1 MYPLIAWNA
10 LLGAVSYRVAV
21 DEPDGD
27 HAEYDDFRSAAA
39 SFGKMTGTGVLG
51 VSERTSRRRRSG
63 HRARGREPSTSRG
76 RWASRPAPGR
86 MHRRPPC
93 SSAGILPGTKQYRV
107 LVANREDFA
116 TTVEDVRTDNA
127 SLAPTLTSTLY
138 LSGGT
143 FWWKVAAYDED
154 NNVGDFTRAHSFT
167 LQKTTGAGGIR
178 VSQRLRIFVKGR
190 LRAHRMSRV
199 VVTIKAGGKVVPAA
213 KVRGLGLGMRARWRA
228 TNRRGQVVFRFR
240 PKGKGMVFFQATK
253 RNYRR
258 NAGAPRR
265 SASPRRRRR
274 RRSLK
279 TMRRGRRRARLRAAT
294 RARGRPRRR
303 ARTRGRVTQRPRRR
317 RSRGA
322 SQHRRPHG

>member
-1 MYPLIAWNA
+1 MPSPSFDSASGDMYPLIAWNA

-51 VSERTSRRRRSG
+51 VRVRANFPTKTGQATPGPWSGTVNFTRTMG
-63 HRARGREPSTSRG
+63 EPTGARTDASPTSLLFS
-76 RWASRPAPGR
+76 WDPK
-86 MHRRPPC
+86 
-93 SSAGILPGTKQYRV
+93 PGTKQYRV

-116 TTVEDVRTDNA
+116 TTVEDVSDRQRLVGSDAHLDAVSQRRNVLVEGRRLRRGQQRRRLHA
-127 SLAPTLTSTLY
+127 RALVHAPE
-138 LSGGT
+138 
-143 FWWKVAAYDED
+143 DE
-154 NNVGDFTRAHSFT
+154 RR
-167 LQKTTGAGGIR
+167 GGIR

-199 VVTIKAGGKVVPAA
+199 VVTIKAGARSSA

-253 RNYRR
+253 RNYLV
-258 NAGAPRR
+258 G
-265 SASPRRRRR
+265 
-274 RRSLK
+274 
-279 TMRRGRRRARLRAAT
+279 TARV
-294 RARGRPRRR
+294 
-303 ARTRGRVTQRPRRR
+303 RVR
-317 RSRGA
+317 
-322 SQHRRPHG
+322 